1 MLTDPFPPLSRT
13 SAAVLAR
20 RSSGAAPRHRGAPSL
35 RQLVTMTPPSSSP
48 SPPRP
53 PRRFPCSNQPLDS
66 HFGQVRRP
74 RRRPYSSPARSAARP
89 SCRCRQAASRAEP
102 DHLSPRIIPQIPV
115 NPCNFCKRA
124 PEFYLNQPAV
134 LISSKII
141 SFRSFSLC
149 SSPGPFTK
157 LPPPSSL
164 HFFPI

>member
-1 MLTDPFPPLSRT
+1 MLTDPFPPSLPHQCRGACSPEFGSRTLPSWST
-13 SAAVLAR
+13 SAAPTRHHDPSFELA
-20 RSSGAAPRHRGAPSL
+20 
-35 RQLVTMTPPSSSP
+35 VTSSSSP
-48 SPPRP
+48 AL
-53 PRRFPCSNQPLDS
+53 PLFEPTPDG

-74 RRRPYSSPARSAARP
+74 CRRPYSSPARSAARP
-89 SCRCRQAASRAEP
+89 SRRCRQAASRAEP

-149 SSPGPFTK
+149 SSP
-157 LPPPSSL
+157 
-164 HFFPI
+164 